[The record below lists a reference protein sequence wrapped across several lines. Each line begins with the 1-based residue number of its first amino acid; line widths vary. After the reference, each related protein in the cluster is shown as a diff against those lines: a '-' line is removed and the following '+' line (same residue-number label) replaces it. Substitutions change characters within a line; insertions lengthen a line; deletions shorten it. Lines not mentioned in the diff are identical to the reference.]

1 MSPARPPSMP
11 PRLPGFHHVQHLGS
25 GGFADVF
32 LYEEQLLGRK
42 VAVKVLL
49 SGKLGADAIKHFT
62 NEANLMAQLSN
73 HPSIVSVYQA
83 AVAEDGRPY
92 IVMEYCSR
100 PNLQVRYRAKKFSEA
115 ETLRIGIQIA
125 GAVETAHRAGILH
138 RDIKPANILV
148 TDYDRPALTDFG
160 IAATTSAETQGG
172 MSVPWAPPES
182 FLSDGRSDPRSDVY
196 SLAATLYTLLAG
208 RTPFERPGTSSS
220 SIDLMDRI
228 QKGELA
234 PITRHDVSAS
244 LGRVLATAMAVKPEN
259 RYASAMEF
267 ARALQRVQIELG
279 MQSTPVD
286 VVEDSPES
294 LDADDD
300 DGLTRFRSVVTI
312 DAQQPTARTLPPT
325 VPYTTGTQRL
335 PATPSVPM
343 SPEVAATQL
352 GYRPAAVP
360 MPTAPPV
367 DETQLRA
374 PARVEVSLEAPEPA
388 TEVLAPRTRTRLWL
402 AIGAAVAVAGL
413 AVTLLVTVNGQQSTS
428 AAPSVAP
435 TVQPIDAA
443 PKSGAVPQVSAL
455 KGSVDGKRVTFT
467 WTNPDPQEG
476 DTYLWR
482 PKEIDVEHNYELAT
496 TAKVTTPKVPDGKT
510 CVEVVLRRANGK
522 AADQPALGCVS

>member
-1 MSPARPPSMP
+1 M
-11 PRLPGFHHVQHLGS
+11 QHLGS

-32 LYEEQLLGRK
+32 LYEEQLLRRK

-49 SGKLGADAIKHFT
+49 SSKLGADAIKHFT

-100 PNLQVRYRAKKFSEA
+100 PNLQTRYRAARFSEA
-115 ETLRIGIQIA
+115 ETLRIGVQIA

-148 TDYDRPALTDFG
+148 TDYGRPALTDFG

-182 FLSDGRSDPRSDVY
+182 FLFGGRSDPRSDVY

-208 RTPFERPGTSSS
+208 RTPFERPGASSS

-228 QKGELA
+228 QKGDLPA
-234 PITRHDVSAS
+234 IGRHDVSAS
-244 LGRVLATAMAVKPEN
+244 LGRVLATAMSVKPEN
-259 RYASAMEF
+259 RHASAMEF

-279 MQSTPVD
+279 MQSTTVD
-286 VVEDSPES
+286 VVEDSPDHFDEE
-294 LDADDD
+294 DD

-325 VPYTTGTQRL
+325 VPYTTPTQPTAPV
-335 PATPSVPM
+335 PAVPL

-352 GYRPAAVP
+352 GFRPAALAVP
-360 MPTAPPV
+360 SAPAV
-367 DETQLRA
+367 DETQLRT
-374 PARVEVSLEAPEPA
+374 PDRVEVRLTEPEPA
-388 TEVLAPRTRTRLWL
+388 TEVLTPRTRPRLWL
-402 AIGAAVAVAGL
+402 GIGAGVALVAL
-413 AVTLLVTVNGQQSTS
+413 AGGLLVMVNGQQSST
-428 AAPSVAP
+428 AQPSVSP
-435 TVQPIDAA
+435 SVKPIDADA
-443 PKSGAVPQVSAL
+443 GSGLVPPQVTEL
-455 KGSVDGKRVTFT
+455 KGKVSGDEVAFT
-467 WTNPDPQEG
+467 WTNPDPQAG
-476 DTYLWR
+476 DLYFWR
-482 PKEIDVEHNYELAT
+482 PKELDVEHDYQT
-496 TAKVTTPKVPDGKT
+496 VDVTRVTTPKAAEGKT
-510 CVEVVLRRANGK
+510 CIQVILRRKSGK
-522 AADQPALGCVS
+522 SADPVQECVA

>member
-1 MSPARPPSMP
+1 MSPSRPPSVP
-11 PRLPGFHHVQHLGS
+11 PQLPGFSHLQHLGS

-32 LYEEQLLGRK
+32 LYEEKLLGRK

-100 PNLQVRYRAKKFSEA
+100 PNLQARYRAKRFSEA
-115 ETLRIGIQIA
+115 ETLRIGVQIA

-160 IAATTSAETQGG
+160 IAATTSAQTQGG

-182 FLSDGRSDPRSDVY
+182 FLAQGRPDPRSDVY

-208 RTPFERPGTSSS
+208 RTPFERPGVSSS

-228 QKGELA
+228 QKGELP
-234 PITRHDVSAS
+234 PIARHDVSAS
-244 LGRVLATAMAVKPEN
+244 LGRVLATAMALKPEN
-259 RYASAMEF
+259 RYGSAMEF

-279 MQSTPVD
+279 LSATGVD
-286 VVEDSPES
+286 VVEDSPE
-294 LDADDD
+294 AIEEDDD
-300 DGLTRFRSVVTI
+300 DGRTRFRSVVTI
-312 DAQQPTARTLPPT
+312 DAQQPTGRTLPPT
-325 VPYTTGTQRL
+325 TPYTVPTQ
-335 PATPSVPM
+335 PVVPL
-343 SPEVAATQL
+343 SPEVAATQP
-352 GYRPAAVP
+352 GYRPAALSAP
-360 MPTAPPV
+360 AAPPV

-374 PARVEVSLEAPEPA
+374 PARVEVSLVEPEPA
-388 TEVLAPRTRTRLWL
+388 TEVLTPRTRTRLWL
-402 AIGAAVAVAGL
+402 GVGAGVALVAIAG
-413 AVTLLVTVNGQQSTS
+413 VLLVTTNGQQATS
-428 AAPSVAP
+428 AEPSVAP
-435 TVQPIDAA
+435 KVQPIDAV
-443 PKSGAVPQVSAL
+443 PKGGAVPQVTGLSG
-455 KGSVDGKRVTFT
+455 KVSGSKVTFT
-467 WTNPDPQEG
+467 WTNPDPQDG

-482 PKEIDVEHNYELAT
+482 PKEIDAEHDYELAETTEVT
-496 TAKVTTPKVPDGKT
+496 TAKAAEGKT
-510 CVEVVLRRANGK
+510 CVEVMLRRANGK
-522 AADQPALGCVS
+522 AADKPALGCVS